1 MVVQPTITVKI
12 WLDPE
17 GFQCRIENWTTATSD
32 GSGVTTTDVC
42 RDFAMNHD
50 SHTLAAFLQDALHE
64 EIKRL
69 MRSLNK

>member
-1 MVVQPTITVKI
+1 MVAQPTITVKI

-42 RDFAMNHD
+42 RDFATNHD
-50 SHTLAAFLQDALHE
+50 SHTLAAYLQDALNE
-64 EIKRL
+64 DIKRL
-69 MRSLNK
+69 MRYLNK